1 MKDKA
6 LEDLFLASKPT
17 FDDTDDFMK
26 ALNKRL
32 DAVEYIKQHEEATIR
47 RYRYIML
54 VAFILGILC
63 GGVIIALLF
72 SMPAEVSLF
81 SFNSE
86 SALLL
91 FIENNSRLIV
101 TVALS
106 LLTCYGIVN
115 VVDMIASFPL
125 PSSGVSIRRLSRI
138 QPR

>member
-138 QPR
+138 LLR

>member
-1 MKDKA
+1 MMKDKA

-115 VVDMIASFPL
+115 VVDMIAS
-125 PSSGVSIRRLSRI
+125 IREMRDVRI
-138 QPR
+138 RTV

>member
-54 VAFILGILC
+54 VAFILGILS

-138 QPR
+138 LLR